1 MISKTKALKDGKQFF
16 WLTFST
22 ILMAVG
28 VYFFKFPNNFTFGG
42 VTGFAVLIAKFIP
55 LSASDISFWLNMVL
69 LAVGFAFFGKKFG
82 AKTAYTSILLSV
94 LLSLFERIYP
104 MKTPFTDEPMLE
116 LCFAIALPALG
127 SAILFNIGASSG
139 GTDVIAMI
147 LKKYTSVN
155 IGMALLVSDIV
166 AAAAACFVFDIR
178 TGLFAFLGLTVKS
191 FMVDGI
197 IENIH
202 LCKYF
207 TVVCT
212 DPDPICQFIIH
223 DLNRSATKVE
233 ATGAFSGQ
241 EKHIINTVLSRTE
254 AVRLRNFIHKTQPSA
269 FILISN
275 TSEIIGKG
283 FHSI

>member
-1 MISKTKALKDGKQFF
+1 MILRKGKSFF
-16 WLTFST
+16 LLTVST
-22 ILMAVG
+22 VLMAVG

-42 VTGFAVLIAKFIP
+42 VTGLAVIFAQFIP
-55 LSASDISFWLNMVL
+55 MSASDISFWMNMIL

-94 LLSLFERIYP
+94 LLSMFERIYP
-104 MKTPFTDEPMLE
+104 MKAPLTNEPMLE
-116 LCFAIALPALG
+116 LCFAIALPAVG

-155 IGMALLVSDIV
+155 IGSALIISDIV
-166 AAAAACFVFDIR
+166 AAAATCVIFDIK
-178 TGLFAFLGLTVKS
+178 TGLYAFLGLTVKS
-191 FMVDGI
+191 FMIDGI

-212 DPDPICQFIIH
+212 DPDPICHFIIE
-223 DLNRSATKVE
+223 DLNRSATKVA

-254 AVRLRNFIHKTQPSA
+254 SVKLRNFIKQTQPSA

>member
-1 MISKTKALKDGKQFF
+1 MLLKKGKWFFLLTISTV
-16 WLTFST
+16 
-22 ILMAVG
+22 LMAVG
-28 VYFFKFPNNFTFGG
+28 EYFFKFPNNFTFGG
-42 VTGFAVLIAKFIP
+42 VTGLAVIVAQFIP
-55 LSASDISFWLNMVL
+55 MSASDISFWMNMLL
-69 LAVGFAFFGKKFG
+69 LALGFAFFGKKFG

-104 MKTPFTDEPMLE
+104 MSGPLTNEPMLE
-116 LCFAIALPALG
+116 LCFAIALPAVG
-127 SAILFNIGASSG
+127 SAILFNLGASSG

-155 IGMALLVSDIV
+155 IGSALLISDIV
-166 AAAAACFVFDIR
+166 AAAATCVIFDIK
-178 TGLFAFLGLTVKS
+178 TGLYAFLGLTVKS
-191 FMVDGI
+191 FMIDGI

-207 TVVCT
+207 TVVCS
-212 DPDPICQFIIH
+212 DPDPICHFIIEE
-223 DLNRSATKVE
+223 LNRSATKVE

-241 EKHIINTVLSRTE
+241 EKHIVNTVLSRTE
-254 AVRLRNFIHKTQPSA
+254 SVKLRNFIKMTQPSA

>member
-1 MISKTKALKDGKQFF
+1 MVSKIALMKKGKSFF

-22 ILMAVG
+22 LLMAVG

-42 VTGFAVLIAKFIP
+42 VTGFAVLIAEFVP

-69 LAVGFAFFGKKFG
+69 LAVGFGFFGKKFG

-94 LLSLFERIYP
+94 LLSLLERIWP
-104 MKTPFTDEPMLE
+104 MKTAFTDQPMLE

-127 SAILFNIGASSG
+127 SAILFNMGASSG

-155 IGMALLVSDIV
+155 IGMALLISDIV
-166 AAAAACFVFDIR
+166 AAAATCFIFDMR

-207 TVVCT
+207 TVVCNE
-212 DPDPICQFIIH
+212 PEPICDFIINT
-223 DLNRSATKVE
+223 LERSATKIE

-241 EKHIINTVLSRTE
+241 PKHIVNTVLSRTE
-254 AVRLRNFIHKTQPSA
+254 AVRLRNFIHETQPSA

>member
-1 MISKTKALKDGKQFF
+1 MLLKKGKWFFLLTISTV
-16 WLTFST
+16 
-22 ILMAVG
+22 LMAVG

-42 VTGFAVLIAKFIP
+42 VTGLAVIVAQFIP
-55 LSASDISFWLNMVL
+55 MSASDISFWMNMLL
-69 LAVGFAFFGKKFG
+69 LALGFAFFGKKFG

-104 MKTPFTDEPMLE
+104 MSGPLTNEPMLE
-116 LCFAIALPALG
+116 LCFAIALPAVG
-127 SAILFNIGASSG
+127 SAILFNLGASSG

-155 IGMALLVSDIV
+155 IGSALLISDIV
-166 AAAAACFVFDIR
+166 AAAATCVIFDIK
-178 TGLFAFLGLTVKS
+178 TGLYAFLGLTVKS
-191 FMVDGI
+191 FMIDGI

-207 TVVCT
+207 TVVCS
-212 DPDPICQFIIH
+212 DPDPICHFIIEE
-223 DLNRSATKVE
+223 LNRSATKVE

-241 EKHIINTVLSRTE
+241 EKHIVNTVLSRTE
-254 AVRLRNFIHKTQPSA
+254 SVKLRNFIKMTQPSA

>member
-1 MISKTKALKDGKQFF
+1 MFSKVQALKNGKQFF

-42 VTGFAVLIAKFIP
+42 VTGFAVLFARFIP

-104 MKTPFTDEPMLE
+104 MKAPFTDEPMLE

-155 IGMALLVSDIV
+155 IGMALLVSDII

-212 DPDPICQFIIH
+212 DPDPICEFIIH

>member
-1 MISKTKALKDGKQFF
+1 MLLKKGKWFF
-16 WLTFST
+16 LLTVST
-22 ILMAVG
+22 VLMAVG

-42 VTGFAVLIAKFIP
+42 VTGLAVIFAQFIP
-55 LSASDISFWLNMVL
+55 MSASDISFWMNMIL
-69 LAVGFAFFGKKFG
+69 LALGFAFFGKKFG

-104 MKTPFTDEPMLE
+104 MSGPLTNEPMLE
-116 LCFAIALPALG
+116 LCFAIALPAVG
-127 SAILFNIGASSG
+127 SAILFNMGASSG

-155 IGMALLVSDIV
+155 IGSALLISDIV
-166 AAAAACFVFDIR
+166 AAAATCVIFDIK
-178 TGLFAFLGLTVKS
+178 TGLYAFLGLTVKS
-191 FMVDGI
+191 FMIDGI

-212 DPDPICQFIIH
+212 DPDPICHFIIE
-223 DLNRSATKVE
+223 DLNRSATKLE

-254 AVRLRNFIHKTQPSA
+254 SVKLRNFIKMTQPSA